1 VSAARLHISSE
12 SYQHT
17 IHSLRP
23 AFLSA
28 APDSTTYPHTA
39 RWYRHIAS
47 YSAEHSSLPQGD
59 KPSRRLHLHLCARRQ
74 GGDDED
80 IDLFGEDDGKDDQEV
95 ERLKAARVTEYN

>member
-1 VSAARLHISSE
+1 MSAARLHISSE

-39 RWYRHIAS
+39 RWLPAHRFLFRRAFV
-47 YSAEHSSLPQGD
+47 SSPRGQ
-59 KPSRRLHLHLCARRQ
+59 PSRRLHLHLCARRQ